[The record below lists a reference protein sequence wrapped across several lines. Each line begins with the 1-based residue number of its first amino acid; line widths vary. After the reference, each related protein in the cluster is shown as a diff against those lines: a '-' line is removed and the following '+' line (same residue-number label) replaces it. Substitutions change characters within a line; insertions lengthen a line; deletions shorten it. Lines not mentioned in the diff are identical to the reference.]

1 VLRKGIL
8 ISLTDISKRGNYIET
23 TECSYLTVI
32 QLYNY
37 QREYL
42 LRVMKNLD
50 FEIAIEEHFYLTTLI
65 SKNKDMDGRLSNI
78 SL

>member
-1 VLRKGIL
+1 MFREGIL
-8 ISLTDISKRGNYIET
+8 ISLTD
-23 TECSYLTVI
+23 TVT
-32 QLYNY
+32 LYNY

-50 FEIAIEEHFYLTTLI
+50 FKIAIEEHFYLTTLI

>member
-1 VLRKGIL
+1 MFREGIL
-8 ISLTDISKRGNYIET
+8 ISLTD
-23 TECSYLTVI
+23 TVT
-32 QLYNY
+32 LYNY

>member
-23 TECSYLTVI
+23 TECSYLTVT
-32 QLYNY
+32 LYNY